1 MRLRMI
7 LLMAVMALTAACGGV
22 EPGTSTAAAD
32 DGPAEPVALWGAEGG
47 FVTPTMNALRPPRA
61 VLYGDGLVIVDASRQ
76 MMLTDAEAGEIVAR
90 MEKYLTG
97 QPPTAE
103 PKPGAPSVTD
113 VPDTVLGIRGKDGKM
128 LEVRVPALEQLADFY
143 PKQLVDAKKLMD
155 GLATRAAAEGT
166 DYVATRVR
174 MVAEG
179 VTSAEGKPSPW
190 PEGVPE
196 PSGVVDPVWQK
207 DIEGAAVSA
216 ITKAVPAGQKYDRS
230 LFTTSSGTIFTLSW
244 RYLLPHEQ
252 SPASPVP
259 DRKG

>member
-7 LLMAVMALTAACGGV
+7 LLMAVTALTAACGGV
-22 EPGTSTAAAD
+22 EPDTSAAAAD

-47 FVTPTMNALRPPRA
+47 YVTATMNALRPPRV
-61 VLYGDGLVIVDASRQ
+61 VLYGDGLVIVDASTQ
-76 MMLTDAEAGEIVAR
+76 MTLSDAEAGEVVAR
-90 MEKYLTG
+90 MEKDLGG
-97 QPPTAE
+97 QPPTAK

-113 VPDTVLGIRGKDGKM
+113 VPDTVLGVRGKDGKM

-143 PKQLVDAKKLMD
+143 PKQLVDAKKLME
-155 GLATRAAAEGT
+155 GLATRAAAEGA

-179 VTSAEGKPSPW
+179 AESAEGKPSPW

-207 DIEGAAVSA
+207 DVEGAAVSA
-216 ITKAVPAGQKYDRS
+216 ITKAVPAGQRYDRS
-230 LFTTSSGTIFTLSW
+230 LFRTSSGAVFTLSW

-252 SPASPVP
+252 SPASPAP

>member
-7 LLMAVMALTAACGGV
+7 LLVAVTALTTACGGV
-22 EPGTSTAAAD
+22 EPDTSAAAAAD
-32 DGPAEPVALWGAEGG
+32 GPAKPVALWGAEGG
-47 FVTPTMNALRPPRA
+47 FVTPTTNVLRPPRV

-76 MMLTDAEAGEIVAR
+76 MTLTDAEVRETVAR
-90 MEKYLTG
+90 MEEYLTG

-113 VPDTVLGIRGKDGKM
+113 VPDTVLGVRGKDGKM

-155 GLATRAAAEGT
+155 GLATRATAEGA

-174 MVAEG
+174 LVAEG
-179 VTSAEGKPSPW
+179 AASAEGKPSPW

-196 PSGVVDPVWQK
+196 PSGVVDPVWRK
-207 DIEGAAVSA
+207 DVEGAAVSA
-216 ITKAVPAGQKYDRS
+216 ITKAVPAGQEHGRS
-230 LFTTSSGTIFTLSW
+230 LFRTGSGAIFVLSW
-244 RYLLPHEQ
+244 RYLLPHE
-252 SPASPVP
+252 
-259 DRKG
+259 